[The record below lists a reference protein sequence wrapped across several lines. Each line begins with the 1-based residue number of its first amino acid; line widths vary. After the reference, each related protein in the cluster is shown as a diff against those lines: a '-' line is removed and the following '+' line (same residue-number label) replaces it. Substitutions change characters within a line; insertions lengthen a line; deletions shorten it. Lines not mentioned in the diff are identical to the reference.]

1 MLSGATFND
10 TNKTITVSGG
20 SSSLSS
26 LTDCTID
33 TPNLSTN
40 PILYY
45 DSTRSKR
52 INTDSLQDS
61 ILFVK
66 DNVDGTKKMQFQIS
80 GITANQT
87 RILTVSDFNCSV
99 VGTSNTQSAGTG
111 YIIISPGSTTTA
123 PTWDQY
129 DHVTLA
135 NKGSNTHAQMDA
147 DISATTAHGISGLV
161 VGTTDSQAL
170 TNKTL
175 TDSTNNMMAKSLKY
189 AATTIDVSSATS
201 PTTGQVLTA
210 TRSKAANWSSLNFI
224 SLNSNS
230 QVDNK
235 YINIP
240 LNIIEN
246 ASVYKP
252 LSNHVLRYG
261 TPKTPTA
268 IILTTT
274 WLYKVDDFVTK
285 SFSVLCNTTPYPT
298 FCCSNNWQSS
308 IWKWSWGGH

>member
-1 MLSGATFND
+1 
-10 TNKTITVSGG
+10 
-20 SSSLSS
+20 
-26 LTDCTID
+26 
-33 TPNLSTN
+33 
-40 PILYY
+40 
-45 DSTRSKR
+45 
-52 INTDSLQDS
+52 
-61 ILFVK
+61 
-66 DNVDGTKKMQFQIS
+66 
-80 GITANQT
+80 
-87 RILTVSDFNCSV
+87 
-99 VGTSNTQSAGTG
+99 
-111 YIIISPGSTTTA
+111 
-123 PTWDQY
+123 
-129 DHVTLA
+129 
-135 NKGSNTHAQMDA
+135 MDA

-175 TDSTNNMMAKSLKY
+175 TDSTNNMMAKSLKS

-210 TRSKAANWSSLNFI
+210 TRSKAANWSTLNFI

-274 WLYKVDDFVTK
+274 GLYKVDDFVTK

-298 FCCSNNWQSS
+298 FCCSNN
-308 IWKWSWGGH
+308 